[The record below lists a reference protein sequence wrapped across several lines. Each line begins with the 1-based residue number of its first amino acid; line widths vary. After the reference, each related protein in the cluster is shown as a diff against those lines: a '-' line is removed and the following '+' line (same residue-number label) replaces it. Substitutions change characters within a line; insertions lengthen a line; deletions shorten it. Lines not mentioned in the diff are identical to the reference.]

1 MTRHFKLCLLIPG
14 GLLLVL
20 ALLAL
25 WYFQVPQHWLLDL
38 RQSRS
43 SEELRASSLW
53 LPDYRVEIEAR
64 PVEGVSDL
72 SALTYDPQRRSLF
85 TVTNRYPELIELS
98 LDGRVLRRIALHGFH
113 DPEAVE
119 YIGPGVLVIADER
132 SQRLIR
138 VRIAD
143 DTRELHADRF
153 PELALSIGVN
163 GNKGFEGLA
172 FDPQGRRLF
181 AGKERDPLRIFEVLG
196 FPFQEEDGPP
206 SLTVKTDLERDR
218 RLPLRD
224 LSSLDFDG
232 RTGHLLVLSDQS
244 QLLVE
249 LDEQGEVISSLS
261 LRAGRA
267 GLRKGVP
274 QAEGMAVDEAGNL
287 YLVSEPNLFY
297 RFVPVR
303 PQP

>member
-1 MTRHFKLCLLIPG
+1 MRCASNSTVWAASRPKSSETFSEPALFAGSPGRRPRRGRSSSLNLRLADFRAVSPPVCLYMTRHFKLCLLIPG

-181 AGKERDPLRIFEVLG
+181 AGKERDPLRIF
-196 FPFQEEDGPP
+196 
-206 SLTVKTDLERDR
+206 
-218 RLPLRD
+218 
-224 LSSLDFDG
+224 
-232 RTGHLLVLSDQS
+232 
-244 QLLVE
+244 
-249 LDEQGEVISSLS
+249 
-261 LRAGRA
+261 
-267 GLRKGVP
+267 
-274 QAEGMAVDEAGNL
+274 
-287 YLVSEPNLFY
+287 
-297 RFVPVR
+297 
-303 PQP
+303 